1 MGLKNSDAVI
11 KVIIPSIKTS
21 IIAGII
27 LIVLETIADF
37 GGVSTLRIDTFTVGI
52 YDAWFG
58 YQDYVTAA
66 KLSIFLLILA
76 LFIMQLSNRF
86 GGDQEKCQCGCS
98 RV

>member
-1 MGLKNSDAVI
+1 M
-11 KVIIPSIKTS
+11 
-21 IIAGII
+21 
-27 LIVLETIADF
+27 
-37 GGVSTLRIDTFTVGI
+37 RIDTFTVGI

-86 GGDQEKCQCGCS
+86 GGDQEVSANADAQEFEKIVLRNPKDGWHLFS
-98 RV
+98 AH